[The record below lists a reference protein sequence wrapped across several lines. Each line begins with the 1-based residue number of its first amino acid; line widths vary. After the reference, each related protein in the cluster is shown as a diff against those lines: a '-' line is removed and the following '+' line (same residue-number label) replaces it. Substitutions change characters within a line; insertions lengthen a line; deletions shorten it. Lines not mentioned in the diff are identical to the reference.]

1 MNLVLIFSRHL
12 RHPGAYFKYAF
23 SFTKRD
29 QVLQCAVCPVLWW
42 QNTTAVSSLKEC
54 DAMTSLPASV
64 STVAK
69 SSYKNQESELL
80 SRKWWRPRM
89 HMQCERG
96 SRKFKWFFINF
107 SFLSVSWKLTPR
119 CLKICQIPC
128 REARKLIPLRE
139 SNFSKFL
146 KHVYVSG
153 EREPGLHSTFK
164 STALQL
170 LPWLP
175 SRGRR
180 SNSICVTMY
189 RINALKAQRKRLLC
203 LT

>member
-1 MNLVLIFSRHL
+1 MWWRHCL
-12 RHPGAYFKYAF
+12 
-23 SFTKRD
+23 S
-29 QVLQCAVCPVLWW
+29 VC
-42 QNTTAVSSLKEC
+42 
-54 DAMTSLPASV
+54 M
-64 STVAK
+64 VAR

-80 SRKWWRPRM
+80 CRKWWRPRM
-89 HMQCERG
+89 HMICVRG
-96 SRKFKWFFINF
+96 SRKLKWFFRHF

-139 SNFSKFL
+139 SNFPKFL
-146 KHVYVSG
+146 KHIYVSG

-180 SNSICVTMY
+180 SNSICAAMY
-189 RINALKAQRKRLLC
+189 RNKCIEIPAKASAVFDIWLNSIR
-203 LT
+203 